1 MIHRK
6 NTLFGSNDFHYCF
19 IITQG
24 RIYVTRLEKDFLYKI
39 ILFIKDGIGA
49 FTERVFIVTILSRRN
64 GKNCQ

>member
-24 RIYVTRLEKDFLYKI
+24 RIDVTRLGKDFLYKNI
-39 ILFIKDGIGA
+39 PFLKDGIGA

-64 GKNCQ
+64 EENCQ